1 MGQATSDTRD
11 AAGGAEEDDE
21 GEGRASVLQQQG
33 EVERPNLFRSRSTL
47 SLRSVA
53 SVASSA
59 IHNLYRRFRDYCSPR

>member
-1 MGQATSDTRD
+1 MGQAASDTRD
-11 AAGGAEEDDE
+11 AAGGADE